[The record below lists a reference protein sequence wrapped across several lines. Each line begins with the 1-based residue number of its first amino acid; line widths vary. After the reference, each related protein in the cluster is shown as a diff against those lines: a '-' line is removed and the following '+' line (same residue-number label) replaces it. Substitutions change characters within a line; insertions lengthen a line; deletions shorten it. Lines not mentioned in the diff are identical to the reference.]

1 MRKLILI
8 AAFVLASATAQA
20 GATRGLVLASGDE
33 PTAVEGT
40 MPPGL
45 AEEKPTELREPI
57 NFTNPDL
64 ALTVRLDDE
73 TVEAPKSVSRP
84 AAVNL
89 PDQPQAEQPRPGAE
103 RNTHPQRAERPR
115 RKRGSTEARVIYELH
130 RHGIYW

>member
-33 PTAVEGT
+33 PTAAEAPKPVEAAQ
-40 MPPGL
+40 P
-45 AEEKPTELREPI
+45 
-57 NFTNPDL
+57 
-64 ALTVRLDDE
+64 
-73 TVEAPKSVSRP
+73 VEAPKSVSRP

-89 PDQPQAEQPRPGAE
+89 SDHPQAEQARPGAE

-115 RKRGSTEARVIYELH
+115 RKRGLTEARVIYELH
-130 RHGIYW
+130 RYGIYW

>member
-33 PTAVEGT
+33 PTA
-40 MPPGL
+40 
-45 AEEKPTELREPI
+45 
-57 NFTNPDL
+57 
-64 ALTVRLDDE
+64 
-73 TVEAPKSVSRP
+73 VEAPKSVSRP